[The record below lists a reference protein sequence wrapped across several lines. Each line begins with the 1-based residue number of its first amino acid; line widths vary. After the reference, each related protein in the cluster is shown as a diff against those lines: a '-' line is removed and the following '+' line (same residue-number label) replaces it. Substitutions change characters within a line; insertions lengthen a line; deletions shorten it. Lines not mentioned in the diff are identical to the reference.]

1 MSLTLITPP
10 AALPVS
16 LQEVRAQCRL
26 EDASEDAMLVG
37 YIRSAVSWIDG
48 HEGWLGRQLIT
59 ATYDYTFDA
68 FPWGYHSTVRLPLP
82 PVQAVISIT
91 YIDGHGVTQVLDPVL
106 YHVGSEYLWPA
117 YGQTWPTTRYLPAAV
132 TVRFTSG
139 YGDNWNSIP
148 EAIRQALMMLVAYWY
163 SQREAASVGDHPIS
177 DIPFSVRQILE
188 PYRVRPV

>member
-1 MSLTLITPP
+1 
-10 AALPVS
+10 
-16 LQEVRAQCRL
+16 
-26 EDASEDAMLVG
+26 
-37 YIRSAVSWIDG
+37 
-48 HEGWLGRQLIT
+48 
-59 ATYDYTFDA
+59 
-68 FPWGYHSTVRLPLP
+68 
-82 PVQAVISIT
+82 VQAVISIT

-117 YGQTWPTTRYLPAAV
+117 YGQTWPTTRYLPQAV
-132 TVRFTSG
+132 TVRFRAG
-139 YGDNWNSIP
+139 YGDDWNSVP